1 MATLRRNKVLRAV
14 LASMALAAAPL
25 ASAHA
30 NLNVF
35 ACEPEWGALVKELA
49 GDKADIYV
57 ATTGLQDPH
66 RVEARPSLIAKAR
79 AADLEVC
86 TGAELEIGWLPM
98 IEQQTANGKIAPG
111 APGHFEAAALLQLKE
126 IPTAFDR
133 AAGDIHSQGNPHI
146 QADPRNLLAISA
158 PLAQRMAELDPAN
171 AAIYAARQADFAK
184 RFTAAIAKWQTE
196 AASLRG
202 TPIVVEHLSWVYLE
216 SWLGLVR
223 VAPLEPKPGVP
234 ASSGYLASVLD
245 KLKAQPAKF
254 IIRAAYED
262 DRPSQFVAGRTGLP
276 VATLPF
282 TVGGNDQAKDLFSLY
297 EDTIRRLLAAHGGA
311 PS

>member
-1 MATLRRNKVLRAV
+1 MLRTSIVALV
-14 LASMALAAAPL
+14 LAALPALPARADL
-25 ASAHA
+25 D
-30 NLNVF
+30 VF
-35 ACEPEWGALVKELA
+35 ACEPEWGVLVKELA
-49 GDKADIYV
+49 GDKVDVYV
-57 ATTGLQDPH
+57 ATSGLQDPH

-98 IEQQTANGKIAPG
+98 IEQQTANPKIAPG

-146 QADPRNLLAISA
+146 QTDPRNLLAISA
-158 PLAQRMAELDPAN
+158 PLAQKMAELDPVN
-171 AAIYAARQADFAK
+171 AATYSARQQDFAR
-184 RFTAAIAKWQTE
+184 RFTAAIAKWQQE
-196 AASLRG
+196 AAPLRG

-216 SWLGLVR
+216 SWLGLQR

-245 KLKAQPAKF
+245 RLKTQPAKF

-262 DRPSQFVAGRTGLP
+262 DRPSQFVAARTGLP

-311 PS
+311 HS